1 MVDVGVSGEAT
12 KTTLGVFIQPQVTQF
27 AGKDWSCGNHAGST
41 PAQLASAVHR
51 GQRQSRLDMGTMV
64 LPERQHTTSKEQK
77 DAQRNKQM
85 LKGGGILI
93 FGGMME
99 NHQQTP

>member
-12 KTTLGVFIQPQVTQF
+12 KTTLGVFAQPQVTQF
-27 AGKDWSCGNHAGST
+27 AGKDWSCGNAT
-41 PAQLASAVHR
+41 LCLPPAQLASA
-51 GQRQSRLDMGTMV
+51 GASRAKTVTTRHG
-64 LPERQHTTSKEQK
+64 HHGTTSKEQK
-77 DAQRNKQM
+77 DAQKNKQM